1 MTEFPKMLYHSD
13 GRDRVVHS
21 AEDESAASNDGFGSD
36 VGPFY
41 ASRRNPAV
49 AREVQKSNHDDLA
62 EHVARRVV
70 ELLKAETA
78 APAEDAPSHTED
90 QPAAPR
96 RGRPPK
102 SSYETSNS
110 DEGSL

>member
-41 ASRRNPAV
+41 ASRRNPAAV
-49 AREVQKSNHDDLA
+49 HEVQKSNHDDLA

-78 APAEDAPSHTED
+78 APAEEAD
-90 QPAAPR
+90 QPPAPR

-102 SSYETSNS
+102 SSYETSSNE
-110 DEGSL
+110 EGTV